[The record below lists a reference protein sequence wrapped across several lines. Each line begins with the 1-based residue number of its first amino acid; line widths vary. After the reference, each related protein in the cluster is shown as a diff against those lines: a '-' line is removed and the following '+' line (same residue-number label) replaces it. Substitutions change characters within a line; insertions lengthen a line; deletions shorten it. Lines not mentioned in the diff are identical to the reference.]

1 MERLLVIED
10 NVNVSR
16 MLCEVLRDDGYE
28 VDVAYDGMT
37 GLQKFKEGDY
47 QMLLL
52 DLMLPYRSGDEILK
66 EIRTYSDIP
75 VMILSAK
82 DMIHTKIDM
91 LQLGADDYITKPF
104 DLGEVSARVE
114 THLRRYRK
122 CNGKQQTDEDDLI
135 YTYKD
140 LQLSSAMKKATV
152 GENELDLTAKEY
164 QILELLLM
172 NQNKVFSKAN
182 LYETLW
188 QEEYLGDDNAI
199 KTHISNL
206 RSKLKKA
213 NPEGEYIETVWGL
226 GYRMYRDRDKR

>member
-28 VDVAYDGMT
+28 VDAAYDGMT

-66 EIRTYSDIP
+66 EIRTYSDVP

-91 LQLGADDYITKPF
+91 LQLGADDYITKPI

-122 CNGKQQTDEDDLI
+122 CNGNQQTDEDDLI

>member
-1 MERLLVIED
+1 
-10 NVNVSR
+10 

>member
-1 MERLLVIED
+1 
-10 NVNVSR
+10 

-28 VDVAYDGMT
+28 VDAAYDGMT

-66 EIRTYSDIP
+66 EIRTYSDVP

-91 LQLGADDYITKPF
+91 LQLGADDYITKPI

-122 CNGKQQTDEDDLI
+122 CNGNQQTDEDDLI

>member
-28 VDVAYDGMT
+28 VDAAYDGMT

-122 CNGKQQTDEDDLI
+122 CNGNQQTDEDDLI

>member
-28 VDVAYDGMT
+28 VDAAYDGMT

-66 EIRTYSDIP
+66 EIRTYSDVP
-75 VMILSAK
+75 VMILSVK

-91 LQLGADDYITKPF
+91 LQLGADDYITKPI

-122 CNGKQQTDEDDLI
+122 CNGNQQTDEDDLI

>member
-1 MERLLVIED
+1 
-10 NVNVSR
+10 

-28 VDVAYDGMT
+28 VDAAYDGMT

-122 CNGKQQTDEDDLI
+122 CNGNQQTDEDDLI

>member
-122 CNGKQQTDEDDLI
+122 CNGNQQTDEDDLI

>member
-1 MERLLVIED
+1 MKRLLVIED

-28 VDVAYDGMT
+28 VDAAYDGMT

-122 CNGKQQTDEDDLI
+122 CNGNQQTDEDDLI